1 MDVFD
6 SAIRTKGDLAGVF
19 EYDEAG
25 DPRNATAYFYLYLA
39 QGDESGSVVD
49 TIHIRSGAWA
59 ISGSDIVVRWDK
71 DERRVGL
78 FIFGALSAAFDTEAG
93 TKHGGGYGKDFH
105 ADIPWSDSN
114 R

>member
-19 EYDEAG
+19 EYDDAG
-25 DPRNATAYFYLYLA
+25 DPQNATAYFYLYRA
-39 QGDESGSVVD
+39 QGDEPGAIVD
-49 TIHIRSGAWA
+49 TIHIQSGAWA
-59 ISGSDIVVRWDK
+59 ISRSDIAVRWDK

-78 FIFGALSAAFDTEAG
+78 FVFGALSAAFDTEAG

-105 ADIPWSDSN
+105 AGIFWSDSN
-114 R
+114 

>member
-25 DPRNATAYFYLYLA
+25 DPQNATAYFYLYRA
-39 QGDESGSVVD
+39 QGSVPGSVVD
-49 TIHIRSGAWA
+49 AIHIRSGTWA
-59 ISGSDIVVRWDK
+59 ISGSDIAVRWDK

-78 FIFGALSAAFDTEAG
+78 FVFGSLSAAFDTEAG

-105 ADIPWSDSN
+105 ADIPWSESN

>member
-25 DPRNATAYFYLYLA
+25 DPQNATAYFYLCEM
-39 QGDESGSVVD
+39 QSKTVGPIIGK
-49 TIHIRSGAWA
+49 IRIRSGAWSIA
-59 ISGSDIVVRWDK
+59 ETDIVVKWDNG
-71 DERRVGL
+71 ERRVGL
-78 FIFGALSAAFDTEAG
+78 FIYGQLAAAFDTEAG
-93 TKHGGGYGKDFH
+93 TRHGGGYGKDFH

-114 R
+114 